1 VAQAGKACYNS
12 PDKEVSWMRG
22 RSRAALLLSLLFFF
36 IPNVGFGQERGHAAF
51 VFGWTFAEENST
63 LYGAQFGAGLGRGFS
78 VIGGIESLQDVLTG
92 RYSLFLNEIAAL
104 PGVNVEAEIPAVYY
118 GGGIRWMVPGAG
130 VSPFAQVELGGTKVS
145 PEIAFT
151 LNGQDVTDQ
160 ILSPGELDETAFTF
174 VLGGGLRGNIGD
186 RFLVEIA
193 FKFFDI
199 MTEEELS
206 LNKLSFAFGA
216 RF

>member
-1 VAQAGKACYNS
+1 
-12 PDKEVSWMRG
+12 MRG
-22 RSRAALLLSLLFFF
+22 RFSVPVATLLLSSLLFLP
-36 IPNVGFGQERGHAAF
+36 IPAFAQERGHAAF
-51 VFGWTFAEENST
+51 VFGWTFGEENST
-63 LYGAQFGAGLGRGFS
+63 LYGAQFGAGLGGGFS
-78 VIGGIESLQDVLTG
+78 LIGGVESLQDVLTG
-92 RYSLFLNEIAAL
+92 RYSLFLNEIAGL
-104 PGVNVEAEIPAVYY
+104 PGVNVTAEIPAVYY
-118 GGGIRWMVPGAG
+118 GGGLRWMIPGAG
-130 VSPFAQVELGGTKVS
+130 VSPFAQVEFGGTKVS

-160 ILSPGELDETAFTF
+160 ILTPGELDQTAFTF

-186 RFLVEIA
+186 RFLVEVA